1 MNGKPS
7 QLPLS
12 GITVVS
18 LEQAIAAP
26 LASRHLAD
34 WGARVIKIERPGKG
48 DFCRDYDYVMNGMSS
63 QFAWTN
69 RSKESLALDVK
80 SDEGKRVLDALL
92 PQADVFLQNLA
103 PGAAKRLGLDA
114 ATLVERFPRL
124 IACDISGYGSGGPY
138 SEKKAYDLLVQCEAG
153 FLSVNGT
160 EEQPAKCGIAV
171 VDTATGM
178 YIVNGVLMALF
189 NRERTGKGMAFEVSL
204 FDSMTEWMSYPAYYT
219 DGAGKPLVRTGTRH
233 ATIAPYG
240 PFRCGDGRRGVLRHP
255 ERARMD
261 RALRA
266 GAGGCG
272 AGRAIRAFAT
282 NPQRMQNRDALE
294 ALIERHFA
302 KFSAE
307 QVMQRLDDAAIA
319 NANMNTVEAF
329 LEHPQ
334 LHARDRVHKVGSPNG
349 PLMSFLPAI
358 TIPGVDPVMGDI
370 PAVGEHTDAILAEL
384 GLLEKAAIMTAP
396 RLTRTYLAVPAHR
409 ARLVQ
414 NAAASAADAVFMDL
428 EDAVPP
434 AEKAAALEA
443 AADGVDHA
451 RLGQQDRRGRLNAID
466 SPSIQTRDRAPRRH
480 QAARCL
486 HHSEG
491 GGGRR
496 HRHDQ
501 PLDHRGRRT
510 RDDARRDGV
519 ADRDRARAG
528 QCRGAG
534 GGGPA
539 GDRAA
544 SRRRR
549 FRRLDRRAQR
559 RDRRLAVGL
568 PACRQRRRRPSAR
581 CRSICSPIR

>member
-1 MNGKPS
+1 LASQHHRHCRFGIRTGYREAVRKTWRKSMNREPPR
-7 QLPLS
+7 LPLS

-92 PQADVFLQNLA
+92 PRADVFLQNLA
-103 PGAAKRLGLDA
+103 PGAASRLGLDA

-124 IACDISGYGSGGPY
+124 IACDISGYGRGGPY
-138 SEKKAYDLLVQCEAG
+138 SRKKAYDLLVQCEAG

-160 EEQPAKCGIAV
+160 EGHPAKCGIAV

-178 YIVNGVLMALF
+178 YILNGVLMALF

-240 PFRCGDGRRGVLRHP
+240 PFKCGDGRVVFFGIQNEREWTALCGEVL
-255 ERARMD
+255 EDAALARD
-261 RALRA
+261 PRF
-266 GAGGCG
+266 CG
-272 AGRAIRAFAT
+272 
-282 NPQRMQNRDALE
+282 NPQRMQHREALE
-294 ALIERHFA
+294 ALIERSFA

-334 LHARDRVHKVGSPNG
+334 LHARDRVRKVGSPNG

-358 TIPGVDPVMGDI
+358 TIPGVTPVMGDI
-370 PAVGEHTDAILAEL
+370 PSIGEHTDAILAEL
-384 GLLEKAAIMTAP
+384 GLLET
-396 RLTRTYLAVPAHR
+396 TRT
-409 ARLVQ
+409 
-414 NAAASAADAVFMDL
+414 
-428 EDAVPP
+428 
-434 AEKAAALEA
+434 
-443 AADGVDHA
+443 
-451 RLGQQDRRGRLNAID
+451 
-466 SPSIQTRDRAPRRH
+466 
-480 QAARCL
+480 
-486 HHSEG
+486 
-491 GGGRR
+491 
-496 HRHDQ
+496 
-501 PLDHRGRRT
+501 
-510 RDDARRDGV
+510 
-519 ADRDRARAG
+519 
-528 QCRGAG
+528 
-534 GGGPA
+534 
-539 GDRAA
+539 
-544 SRRRR
+544 
-549 FRRLDRRAQR
+549 
-559 RDRRLAVGL
+559 
-568 PACRQRRRRPSAR
+568 
-581 CRSICSPIR
+581 